1 LFIKSSQEKIFSSLI
16 EYFNRKSVKILSSS
30 SPSYIRV
37 KLGSLRSLPFKG
49 DAKGEVEVNIT
60 EKNEGSDAYLN
71 FNFFEEYQVGTAG
84 AITLTV
90 ILYSIVYA
98 LSIYLSDFI
107 TWFRG
112 FFSVIFLGGT
122 FLFFAFTVVGLS
134 IYATSLTK
142 RKFIQE
148 FNVFTKSLPDK

>member
-1 LFIKSSQEKIFSSLI
+1 M
-16 EYFNRKSVKILSSS
+16 KILSSS

-60 EKNEGSDAYLN
+60 ERNDGSDTYLS
-71 FNFFEEYQVGTAG
+71 FNFFEEYQVEATG
-84 AITLTV
+84 AITGTV
-90 ILYSIVYA
+90 GLYSIVYA

-112 FFSVIFLGGT
+112 YFSVIFLGGT
-122 FLFFAFTVVGLS
+122 FLLLALAVVCLS

-148 FNVFTKSLPDK
+148 FNVFAKSLPDK